1 MNLLLKSSALAT
13 FFTLALVTHAKAAE
27 QVGHTEV
34 NTRQVQSQ
42 PILIAEDT
50 GEIDAK
56 QFEDLRSLNRM
67 LIQQMEMMDAA
78 LPLLESDNP
87 EIRRMAMEMLT
98 NSNVMTERMMAMRKE
113 MFNLRIRDGRN

>member
-1 MNLLLKSSALAT
+1 MNLFPKSFALASL
-13 FFTLALVTHAKAAE
+13 FTLALVSNAKAAE
-27 QVGHTEV
+27 LFEHAKL
-34 NTRQVQSQ
+34 NTRQVQFQ
-42 PILIAEDT
+42 PILIAEDN

-87 EIRRMAMEMLT
+87 EIRRMTMEMLT
-98 NSNVMTERMMAMRKE
+98 NSNEVTERMMPMRRE
-113 MFNLRIRDGRN
+113 RLNLRIRDERN

>member
-1 MNLLLKSSALAT
+1 MASL
-13 FFTLALVTHAKAAE
+13 FTLALVSNAKAAE
-27 QVGHTEV
+27 LLEHAEL
-34 NTRQVQSQ
+34 NTRQVQFQ
-42 PILIAEDT
+42 PILIAEDN

-87 EIRRMAMEMLT
+87 EIRRMTMEMLT
-98 NSNVMTERMMAMRKE
+98 NSNEVTERMMPMRRE
-113 MFNLRIRDGRN
+113 RLNLRIRDERN

>member
-1 MNLLLKSSALAT
+1 MAT

-27 QVGHTEV
+27 QVGQMEV

-56 QFEDLRSLNRM
+56 QFEEVRSLNRM
-67 LIQQMEMMDAA
+67 LIQQMEIMDAA
-78 LPLLESDNP
+78 LP
-87 EIRRMAMEMLT
+87 
-98 NSNVMTERMMAMRKE
+98 
-113 MFNLRIRDGRN
+113 

>member
-1 MNLLLKSSALAT
+1 MNLFPKSFALASL
-13 FFTLALVTHAKAAE
+13 FTLALVSNAKAAE
-27 QVGHTEV
+27 LFEHAKL
-34 NTRQVQSQ
+34 NTRQVQFQ
-42 PILIAEDT
+42 PILIAEDN

-87 EIRRMAMEMLT
+87 EIRRMTMEMLT
-98 NSNVMTERMMAMRKE
+98 NSNEVTERMMTMRRE
-113 MFNLRIRDGRN
+113 RFNLRIRDGRN

>member
-1 MNLLLKSSALAT
+1 MNLFPKSFALAT
-13 FFTLALVTHAKAAE
+13 VFTLALVSNAKA
-27 QVGHTEV
+27 TEV
-34 NTRQVQSQ
+34 LEHAELNTRQVQFQ

-50 GEIDAK
+50 GEIDAR
-56 QFEDLRSLNRM
+56 QFEELRSLNRM

-98 NSNVMTERMMAMRKE
+98 NSHEMTERMMTMRRE
-113 MFNLRIRDGRN
+113 RFNLRIRDGRN

>member
-1 MNLLLKSSALAT
+1 MNLFPKSLALASL
-13 FFTLALVTHAKAAE
+13 FTLALVSNAKAAE
-27 QVGHTEV
+27 LLEHAQL
-34 NTRQVQSQ
+34 NTRQVQFQ

-50 GEIDAK
+50 GEIDAR
-56 QFEDLRSLNRM
+56 QFEELRSLNRM

-98 NSNVMTERMMAMRKE
+98 NSHEMTERMMTMRRE
-113 MFNLRIRDGRN
+113 RFNLRIRDGRN